1 LVRIDTAPQI
11 IASGVIARDRSEALY
26 SVAYVLSDPQ
36 VLPER
41 VRFAGLDP
49 DRNYLVKLIWPTIW
63 QPIKGPSAIERL
75 GLNQDGA
82 TFSGAA
88 LTQGG
93 LQLPHAHPETCL
105 LFYVEAI

>member
-1 LVRIDTAPQI
+1 M
-11 IASGVIARDRSEALY
+11 ASGVVARDRSEALY
-26 SVAYVLSDPQ
+26 SVASVLSDPQ

-41 VRFAGLDP
+41 LRFAGLDP
-49 DRNYLVKLIWPTIW
+49 DRNYLVKLIWPTVW
-63 QPIKGPSAIERL
+63 QAIKWPSAIEKI

-82 TFSGAA
+82 TLSGAA

-105 LFYVEAI
+105 LFYVEAN